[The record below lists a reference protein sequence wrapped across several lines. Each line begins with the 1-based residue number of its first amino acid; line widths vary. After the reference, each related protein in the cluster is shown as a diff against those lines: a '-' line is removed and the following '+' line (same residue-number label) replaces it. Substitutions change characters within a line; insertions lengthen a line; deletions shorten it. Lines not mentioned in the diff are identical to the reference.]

1 MVLTTTEEKVQDQ
14 GPRWAVVTGMSRG
27 IGREITQQLLAQGWQ
42 VVGCSRREQQ
52 ALEWSDESGRL
63 HYVAADL
70 ATKDG
75 CDSFLGEVQRVV
87 NRVDL
92 LVHNAGAFV
101 GDTLLDAP
109 EGQLEGQIALH
120 VYSAYRL
127 SRGLFPLLKKST
139 RPNVFNLCSVAS
151 LRAYPGGASYCISKF
166 ALLGL
171 TKMLRQEWMQEGIAV
186 TAILPGAVYTDSW
199 AGSPWPEERL
209 MPASDVAAAVLH
221 AYHSSPRT
229 VLEEIL
235 MRPLK
240 GDL

>member
-1 MVLTTTEEKVQDQ
+1 MVRTQTADTAPAH
-14 GPRWAVVTGMSRG
+14 GASWAVVTGMSRG
-27 IGREITQQLLAQGWQ
+27 IGREITQQLLAQGWK
-42 VVGCSRREQQ
+42 VVGCSRRSQQ
-52 ALEWSDESGRL
+52 ALGWSDSTGRL
-63 HYVAADL
+63 HYVTADL
-70 ATKDG
+70 SSRDG
-75 CDSFLGEVQRVV
+75 CDVFLGEVQRIVD
-87 NRVDL
+87 RVDL

-109 EGQLEGQIALH
+109 DGQLESQMALH

-127 SRGLFPLLKKST
+127 SRGLFPLLKKSH
-139 RPNVFNLCSVAS
+139 RPYVFTLCSVAS

-171 TKMLRQEWMQEGIAV
+171 TKMLRQEWIQEGIAV

-209 MPASDVAAAVLH
+209 MPASDVAAALLH
-221 AYHSSPRT
+221 AYGSSPRT

-235 MRPLK
+235 LRPFE